1 MIFAVGFTGDI
12 EEDLP
17 SMSLTDA
24 EETTLVGL
32 VREGRR
38 EAFDEIDRRYRRK
51 LCKFLARHTSGSAHA
66 EELAQRALVK
76 AFMSIDSLRRH
87 DRLGGWL
94 YKIAFRLAV
103 DEARKGEGPVLL
115 DVRQS
120 EEIIDHRS
128 ATDET
133 SPIETDNLWATA
145 RKVLNA
151 SEYSA
156 VWLKYVDGY
165 KIDSIAKIMGRTKIS
180 VRVLLFRARKKLLP
194 ALAKSSDEEE

>member
-1 MIFAVGFTGDI
+1 MIFAA
-12 EEDLP
+12 EENINDACLP
-17 SMSLTDA
+17 TSLTDA
-24 EETTLVGL
+24 DEATLVGL
-32 VREGRR
+32 VRDGQR

-66 EELAQRALVK
+66 EEIAQRTLVK
-76 AFMSIDSLRRH
+76 AFISIETLRQH

-103 DEARKGEGPVLL
+103 DEARKGTGPVLL
-115 DVRQS
+115 DLRQS
-120 EEIIDHRS
+120 EEIVDHRGNV
-128 ATDET
+128 ENE
-133 SPIETDNLWATA
+133 PKETDNLWTVA

-151 SEYSA
+151 NEYSA

-194 ALAKSSDEEE
+194 ALAKSSAEE